1 MIGDIKLDLGA
12 MMKRKDSVVR
22 QNTQGVAYLFKKN
35 KVEHV
40 LGLGSFV
47 GKEGENF
54 VLESKGEAGSRKIAA
69 PRVLIATGSVPT
81 ELPFLKF
88 DGDKII
94 SSTEAL
100 SLAEVPKHLV
110 VVGGGVIGLELG
122 SVWARLGARVTVVE
136 FMDTILPPVDRQI
149 SNELYKSLQ
158 KQGIEFRLGTK
169 CLGARKE
176 GAWMV
181 VEVEEIKSGT
191 KSQIECDKILVATG
205 RKPTTQGLGLDKVG
219 VTTNK
224 LGQVEID
231 SHFQTNVP
239 GIYAVGDVVAGPML
253 AHKGEEEGIAAV
265 EIMAGQYGHVN
276 YEAMPNVVYTWPEVA
291 TVGATEEEIKAK
303 GIEYKVGTF
312 PFSANGRA
320 RSMDET
326 EGLVKVIA
334 DAKTDRVLG
343 VHIVGARASDMLP
356 EAVAVMEFG
365 GAAEDIARTT
375 HAHPTLSEIM
385 KEAAL
390 AVDKRAIHM

>member
-1 MIGDIKLDLGA
+1 
-12 MMKRKDSVVR
+12 
-22 QNTQGVAYLFKKN
+22 
-35 KVEHV
+35 
-40 LGLGSFV
+40 
-47 GKEGENF
+47 
-54 VLESKGEAGSRKIAA
+54 
-69 PRVLIATGSVPT
+69 LIATGSVPT

-88 DGDKII
+88 DGERVI

-100 SLAEVPKHLV
+100 SLPEVPKHLV

-136 FMDTILPPVDRQI
+136 FMDTILPPIDRQI

-176 GAWMV
+176 GARSGEAMV
-181 VEVEEIKSGT
+181 VEVEEIKTGT
-191 KSQIECDKILVATG
+191 KSQIECDRILVATG

-265 EIMAGQYGHVN
+265 EIMAGQAGHVN

-291 TVGATEEEIKAK
+291 TVGATEEELKAK
-303 GIEYKVGTF
+303 GVEYKVGTF

-334 DAKTDRVLG
+334 DAKSDRVLG

-356 EAVAVMEFG
+356 EAVAVMDFG

>member
-1 MIGDIKLDLGA
+1 
-12 MMKRKDSVVR
+12 
-22 QNTQGVAYLFKKN
+22 
-35 KVEHV
+35 
-40 LGLGSFV
+40 
-47 GKEGENF
+47 
-54 VLESKGEAGSRKIAA
+54 
-69 PRVLIATGSVPT
+69 
-81 ELPFLKF
+81 
-88 DGDKII
+88 
-94 SSTEAL
+94 
-100 SLAEVPKHLV
+100 
-110 VVGGGVIGLELG
+110 
-122 SVWARLGARVTVVE
+122 
-136 FMDTILPPVDRQI
+136 MDTILPPIDRQI

-158 KQGIEFRLGTK
+158 KQGLEFRLGTK

-176 GAWMV
+176 GKGMV
-181 VEVEEIKSGT
+181 VEVEEIKTGT

-291 TVGATEEEIKAK
+291 TVGATEEEVKAK

>member
-1 MIGDIKLDLGA
+1 
-12 MMKRKDSVVR
+12 
-22 QNTQGVAYLFKKN
+22 
-35 KVEHV
+35 
-40 LGLGSFV
+40 
-47 GKEGENF
+47 
-54 VLESKGEAGSRKIAA
+54 
-69 PRVLIATGSVPT
+69 
-81 ELPFLKF
+81 
-88 DGDKII
+88 
-94 SSTEAL
+94 
-100 SLAEVPKHLV
+100 
-110 VVGGGVIGLELG
+110 
-122 SVWARLGARVTVVE
+122 
-136 FMDTILPPVDRQI
+136 MDTILPPIDRQV

-176 GAWMV
+176 GARNGATMV

-191 KSQIECDKILVATG
+191 KSQIECDRILVATG
-205 RKPTTQGLGLDKVG
+205 RKPTTQGLGLDRVG

-265 EIMAGQYGHVN
+265 EIMAGQAGHVN

-291 TVGATEEEIKAK
+291 TVGATEEEVKAK

-390 AVDKRAIHM
+390 AVDKRAIHI